1 MNASQLVDCLE
12 GFFLKKKKE
21 NGWLHTNPFAS
32 SHDIWQISDD
42 DPPALFFREL
52 MLIIEHRVGIG

>member
-1 MNASQLVDCLE
+1 MNGDYSVP
-12 GFFLKKKKE
+12 GKTFIY
-21 NGWLHTNPFAS
+21 TNPIAS